1 MWAFK
6 KFPSRL
12 ECSKE
17 IAGEET
23 IVQVEVFGYHQQGVN
38 IPQSHDI
45 RQPSK
50 TVEGVVLIAFRM
62 IFLVAF
68 RMIFDDDIRFLPD
81 YEFEERFKDY
91 RLVD

>member
-17 IAGEET
+17 IAGGET

-38 IPQSHDI
+38 IRRYPTGQSEQGTMI
-45 RQPSK
+45 K
-50 TVEGVVLIAFRM
+50 GVV
-62 IFLVAF
+62 LVAF

-91 RLVD
+91 RLVGE